1 MTRAGFWEAP
11 GLGGGR
17 PDELGT
23 IRAGFWEAPGLG
35 GGRPDELGTIRAGW
49 GVGPAGFQE
58 ALDLD
63 GPDCV
68 A

>member
-1 MTRAGFWEAP
+1 MTRAGFREALN
-11 GLGGGR
+11 LGGGR
-17 PDELGT
+17 PDELGM
-23 IRAGFWEAPGLG
+23 IRAGL
-35 GGRPDELGTIRAGW
+35 
-49 GVGPAGFQE
+49 GVGPAGFRE